1 MLVHH
6 SEAAAR
12 FLIKHTHNVDVHADN
27 LNNWEQH
34 YEQTS
39 PGCFKGEVHELV
51 DGPFQVFH
59 EVANCATAQHCAPWR
74 GGVWVGISTPE
85 ADNGLRFMGRPTGPQ
100 HLMVASGDSPF
111 DLQVPAN
118 HGLYGL
124 VVEHH
129 ELDRHMQQLHH
140 QALPF
145 AAVRAPQVQGV
156 ARLQRMRLVGMLREV
171 LRGLDGNPTALAHD
185 ASRKA
190 LKQAVL
196 TVLTDTLLPQS
207 LHEAATPRQLRR
219 HALVQ
224 RARDRVL
231 GSPDTSHSVADLCS
245 HLHVTRRTLQ
255 NSFQDTLGLSPTA
268 FLRSVRLNAVR
279 RALREPGHATIAETA
294 ARWGFWHMGHFSQEY
309 KALFGETPSQTR
321 HGRDQGSNPA

>member
-1 MLVHH
+1 MLVHP

-12 FLIKHTHNVDVHADN
+12 FHIKHTHNVDVHADN
-27 LNNWEQH
+27 LAHWDQR

-39 PGCFKGEVHELV
+39 PGRFQGEVRELV

-59 EVANCATAQHCAPWR
+59 EVANCATAQRCAPWQ
-74 GGVWVGISTPE
+74 GGVWVGLS
-85 ADNGLRFMGRPTGPQ
+85 ALDSDSGLRFMGRPTAPRQ
-100 HLMVASGDSPF
+100 LMVASGHAHF
-111 DLQVPAN
+111 DLQVPAG

-124 VVEHH
+124 VVEHSQLEQH
-129 ELDRHMQQLHH
+129 VQQLHH
-140 QALPF
+140 RPLSTGQAS
-145 AAVRAPQVQGV
+145 APQVQDMST
-156 ARLQRMRLVGMLREV
+156 LQRMRLVGMLREV
-171 LRGLDGNPTALAHD
+171 LKGLDGNPLALLHE
-185 ASRKA
+185 ASRKS

-196 TVLTDTLLPQS
+196 TVLSDTLLPMS

-224 RARDRVL
+224 RARDKVL
-231 GSPDTSHSVADLCS
+231 GEPDTPHSVADLCS

-255 NSFQDTLGLSPTA
+255 NSFQETLGLSPAT

-279 RALREPGHATIAETA
+279 RALREPGNATIAEVA

-321 HGRDQGSNPA
+321 RP